1 MKAAKLNYWNNKW
14 SDVFD
19 FTPSRNKNK
28 NYAIK
33 NEVLEDFVSPLS
45 QMLKIVDQVEKRK
58 GSKL

>member
-19 FTPSRNKNK
+19 FTPSRNT

-33 NEVLEDFVSPLS
+33 NDVLEDFVSPLS
-45 QMLKIVDQVEKRK
+45 QMLKIVDQVEKMK
-58 GSKL
+58 GSQL